1 VAATLVASAALA
13 LLAAWLRWASVCP
26 IGGDWS
32 GTACQR
38 RQDHRFDAVP
48 VTTPWDV
55 EPSWALLGGAA
66 WVLLA
71 VAVVLLPTA
80 LPARRWQRVSLAV
93 AALGPLVMGATAVLA
108 GALDRYVE
116 VPLHAVAVYLTV
128 LTLPLTLLLMLARP
142 TADQAPG
149 GPRRGLAILALVL
162 ATPLPQVLVVA
173 PLLVPYR
180 SYDTAQWS
188 DVALV
193 PCLLLAAVALRPW
206 TLWTQRSL
214 ANQQRAHGL
223 SLYRSTAR

>member
-1 VAATLVASAALA
+1 M
-13 LLAAWLRWASVCP
+13 
-26 IGGDWS
+26 
-32 GTACQR
+32 
-38 RQDHRFDAVP
+38 
-48 VTTPWDV
+48 

-71 VAVVLLPTA
+71 VTVVLLPTA

-93 AALGPLVMGATAVLA
+93 AAAGPLVMGATAVLA
-108 GALDRYVE
+108 GLLDRYVE

-142 TADQAPG
+142 SAVDAPG
-149 GPRRGLAILALVL
+149 GPRRGVVLVGLVL

-173 PLLVPYR
+173 RILVPY
-180 SYDTAQWS
+180 SSFDTAPWS
-188 DVALV
+188 DAAIV
-193 PCLLLAAVALRPW
+193 PCLLVAAIALRPW

-214 ANQQRAHGL
+214 ANQQRAQGL